1 MQITY
6 QIGMMDK
13 GLETL
18 FNDNILQ
25 QKNEHTYFLVLMQQI
40 GEQSELKK
48 KELKKLSKIEV
59 NDREGVILTNIVF
72 SLAYLFEAKPSQMPY
87 CDNDYEDNTE
97 EKPLLISTSQ
107 RWWLKH
113 NQA

>member
-18 FNDNILQ
+18 LNDNILQ

-48 KELKKLSKIEV
+48 KGTKK
-59 NDREGVILTNIVF
+59 TF
-72 SLAYLFEAKPSQMPY
+72 
-87 CDNDYEDNTE
+87 
-97 EKPLLISTSQ
+97 
-107 RWWLKH
+107 
-113 NQA
+113 